1 MNMIVVTNG
10 PLPDGVTISSH
21 NAVGSGPVNYSLTLS
36 IERADIL
43 DGMAVICDAQT
54 FSIMSDEAACSVATG
69 TLHLAADMYTIM
81 LCENI
86 EMFS

>member
-1 MNMIVVTNG
+1 M
-10 PLPDGVTISSH
+10 TILSH
-21 NAVGSGPVNYSLTLS
+21 NVVGSGPVNYSLTLS

-43 DGMAVICDAQT
+43 DGMPVICDART
-54 FSIMSDEAACSVATG
+54 LSIMRDGATCSVATG